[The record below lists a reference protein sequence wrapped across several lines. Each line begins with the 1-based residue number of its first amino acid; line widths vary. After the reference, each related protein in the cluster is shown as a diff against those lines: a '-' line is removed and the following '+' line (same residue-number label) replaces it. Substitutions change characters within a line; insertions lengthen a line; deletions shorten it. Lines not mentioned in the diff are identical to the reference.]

1 MTSPN
6 IKFSKQLVMVAK
18 INFFA
23 IFIFL
28 TSLSCTKKIEN
39 LQPREIRYLKS
50 DLIVK
55 FEWISEAHKY
65 PGTGSDMHWWTI
77 GMDSALYVVDDD
89 GSNFGGPEN
98 YAHLLKITGT
108 PPNHRIETV
117 NDFIDI
123 PFRKML
129 PNPLL
134 RRYVNGPIA
143 IDSNLYISIYDYDWN
158 VAVLNPYFDSVKV
171 RTNQYMYNQN
181 VSDPDFLQSMYMADS
196 YSKNYGVAGIICSSD
211 FGKTWTNIPDAS
223 TPRFL
228 GPKYAGLTFLNFG
241 PGYSDVPKALG
252 EYVYAMSN
260 DGSWETGDNVFMAR
274 VHSDSILTRKAWQF
288 LSALNDANVPSWTKA
303 EDKSFPIFTD
313 IGHVGHPTISY
324 NKSLGRYILGIYSDV
339 IPHVENPTVEQWKTW
354 DKDSE
359 LQLYESETPWGPWKI
374 FYNEKPFGGQDH
386 ECYLPQ
392 IPNNWWSTDGLN
404 GTVMFA
410 GDYTKGGSGYYA
422 LMTRS
427 FRLTLAHP

>member
-1 MTSPN
+1 MTIIPV
-6 IKFSKQLVMVAK
+6 KFSFCALL
-18 INFFA
+18 
-23 IFIFL
+23 IFMA
-28 TSLSCTKKIEN
+28 CTCCTTESSN
-39 LQPREIRYLKS
+39 LYHRNIAYPKS
-50 DLIVK
+50 ELIVK
-55 FEWISEAHKY
+55 FEWISEAYKY

-77 GMDSALYVVDDD
+77 GIDNALYVVDDD

-108 PPNHRIETV
+108 PPNHRVETV

-129 PNPLL
+129 PSPLL
-134 RRYVNGPIA
+134 RRYVNGAIA
-143 IDSNLYISIYDYDWN
+143 IDSNLFISIYDYDWN
-158 VAVLNPYFDSVKV
+158 IHGIQPYFDSVIL
-171 RTNQYMYNQN
+171 RTNRYMYNKN
-181 VSDPDFLQSMYMADS
+181 VRDTNFLQSMYMADS
-196 YSKNYGVAGIICSSD
+196 YSKNYGVAGIIHSSD
-211 FGKTWTNIPDAS
+211 FGKTWTNIPNAL

-241 PGYSDVPKALG
+241 PGYSGVPNELG
-252 EYVYAMSN
+252 EYVYSMSN

-274 VHSDSILTRKAWQF
+274 VHRDSILDRNAWQF
-288 LSALNDANVPSWTKA
+288 LADISDITQPLWSKK
-303 EDKSFPIFTD
+303 EDDSFPVFTD
-313 IGHVGHPTISY
+313 KGHVGHPTISY
-324 NKSLGRYILGIYSDV
+324 NKALGRYILGIYSDV
-339 IPHVENPTVEQWKTW
+339 TPHVENPTVEQWKSW
-354 DKDSE
+354 DKESE
-359 LQLYESETPWGPWKI
+359 LQLYESEMPWGPWKI

-392 IPNNWWSTDGLN
+392 IPNNWWINEGLK

-427 FRLTLAHP
+427 FKLTLANP